1 MRILEGFVR
10 ILLIENLSLNHALLT
25 FLLCETNLDDSIA
38 SGNFSVRGYLS
49 LIHKDPS
56 IHVHGLAVYVKEGLS
71 FAQDLPLENS
81 LGSYLCFQL
90 TLFHSVSYFFFL
102 YRLPCL
108 SLYMVSYYIS
118 SKTDEVLLIN
128 PSTNVFFFGYFNA
141 HHKDWLTYSGETDQ
155 LGELL

>member
-1 MRILEGFVR
+1 MRILEGFVQ
-10 ILLIENLSLNHALLT
+10 ILLIENLSLNHALQT

-56 IHVHGLAVYVKEGLS
+56 IHVHGLAVHVKGLS
-71 FAQDLPLENS
+71 FAQDLALENS
-81 LGSYLCFQL
+81 LDSYLCFQL

-128 PSTNVFFFGYFNA
+128 PSTNVFVFGYFNA

>member
-1 MRILEGFVR
+1 MRILEGFVQ
-10 ILLIENLSLNHALLT
+10 ILLIENLSLNHALQT

-81 LGSYLCFQL
+81 LGSYLCFQISL
-90 TLFHSVSYFFFL
+90 SVLLLFPLSITLFVFVHGFLLYF
-102 YRLPCL
+102 
-108 SLYMVSYYIS
+108 I
-118 SKTDEVLLIN
+118 
-128 PSTNVFFFGYFNA
+128 
-141 HHKDWLTYSGETDQ
+141 
-155 LGELL
+155 